1 MLIPKWL
8 LVVLGLYLVGL
19 TVWTFL
25 LATARNPLPFPDPGS
40 RIFSAPTAEAREAVV
55 ALLAKHGL
63 GERLRADSAG
73 VGRSILMDG
82 TIINHPSPD
91 ALRKVEGATACIG
104 LVADKPQEAA
114 EEAARFLRQRGF
126 AARVAVDIEPD
137 LPIAFVLTDA
147 LSGSCINFRPH
158 ITRMPRPK

>member
-1 MLIPKWL
+1 MRVPKWL
-8 LVVLGLYLVGL
+8 LAIACLYIVGL

-40 RIFSAPTAEAREAVV
+40 RIFSAPSAEARTAIVD
-55 ALLAKHGL
+55 LLATHGL
-63 GERLRADSAG
+63 AERLKADSNG

-91 ALRKVEGATACIG
+91 VLARVGGATACIG
-104 LVADKPQEAA
+104 LVADRPQEEA
-114 EEAARFLRQRGF
+114 EKAARFLRQRGF
-126 AARVAVDIEPD
+126 AARVAMDIEPD

-158 ITRMPRPK
+158 ITRMPRPD